1 MDAVQRL
8 VLGHDQLVH
17 QLREPVDR
25 HRHPQLLDLGRAERQ
40 LGPGAEALGVVGQEG
55 LEDEGILS
63 LFSFICCPYGYS
75 MYKQG

>member
-25 HRHPQLLDLGRAERQ
+25 HRHPQLLDLGRSERQ

-55 LEDEGILS
+55 LEERLALQLG
-63 LFSFICCPYGYS
+63 PRAGRA
-75 MYKQG
+75 